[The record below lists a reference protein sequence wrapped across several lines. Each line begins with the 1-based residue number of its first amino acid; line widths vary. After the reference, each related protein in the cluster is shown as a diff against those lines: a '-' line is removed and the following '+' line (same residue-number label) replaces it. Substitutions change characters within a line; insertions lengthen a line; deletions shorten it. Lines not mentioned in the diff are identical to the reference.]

1 MHGDKVR
8 IVVPERWSRRQ
19 PLTLA
24 DLATEQT
31 QLKGFDIRLEVVT
44 EQSGCTSASALA
56 SASLCLRIVPLVA
69 GLTGSYGKP

>member
-1 MHGDKVR
+1 LAVLPCRARTDSFALPRRISVHGDKVR

-31 QLKGFDIRLEVVT
+31 QLKGFGIRLEVVT
-44 EQSGCTSASALA
+44 E
-56 SASLCLRIVPLVA
+56 
-69 GLTGSYGKP
+69 